1 MIELELIRNYKNDM
15 TTLDNQ
21 FYQKYYPWCGTTS
34 LGIYCVSRIASY
46 YDWAIKLMKKY
57 LKQRDLFEVN

>member
-1 MIELELIRNYKNDM
+1 MRKMSIERKTY
-15 TTLDNQ
+15 LDNQ

-46 YDWAIKLMKKY
+46 YNWAIKLMKKY